1 MRKHILITN
10 DFPPKVGGIQS
21 YLWELWRRLPATSF
35 YVYTTP
41 FPGDREFDSEQPFRT
56 VRSPNKVLLPTP
68 KINRNAQKLQ
78 KDIEGEL
85 IVWDPAFP
93 LGVVAP
99 RSQMPY
105 ALVIHG
111 AELAIPGK
119 IPIVKSFLANTLKKA
134 SLVICAGNYP
144 AEEAERIAKQ
154 SLPLAII
161 PPGVDVER
169 FCPPTPLEKEKIRK
183 DLEIPSTSPV
193 LLAVTRLVPRK
204 GVDILIKAVKILKK
218 DHPELLLLIAGSGR
232 DLQRLKGLA
241 KDSKESIRFPGEI
254 SEAGLPDLY
263 RASDIFCMPC
273 RSRWGGLEQEGFGI
287 VFLEAAASG
296 LPQIAG
302 KSGGSADAVLNNETG
317 LVIDNPK
324 DPGQLAQS
332 IETLLKDSEK
342 LTRMGLDARKRT
354 ENYFSYDQLSKTLI
368 EALDSATLQ

>member
-21 YLWELWRRLPATSF
+21 YLWELWRRLPVANF

-56 VRSPNKVLLPTP
+56 VRSTNKVLLPTP
-68 KINRNAQKLQ
+68 NINRNAQKLR
-78 KDIEGEL
+78 KDIEAEL

-99 RSQMPY
+99 RSRTPY

-154 SLPLAII
+154 RLPLAII
-161 PPGVDVER
+161 PPGVDVEK
-169 FCPPTPLEKEKIRK
+169 FHPATPLEKEKIRK
-183 DLEIPSTSPV
+183 DLEIPNTSPV
-193 LLAVTRLVPRK
+193 LLTLTRLVPRK

-218 DHPELLLLIAGSGR
+218 DYPELLLLIAGSGR

-241 KDSKESIRFPGEI
+241 KDSKESIRFLGEI

-296 LPQIAG
+296 IPQIAG

-354 ENYFSYDQLSKTLI
+354 ENHFSYDQLSKSLI

>member
-21 YLWELWRRLPATSF
+21 YLWELWRRLPVANF

-56 VRSPNKVLLPTP
+56 VRSTSKVLLPTP
-68 KINRNAQKLQ
+68 NINRNVQKLR
-78 KDIEGEL
+78 KDIEAEL

-99 RSQMPY
+99 RSRTPY
-105 ALVIHG
+105 ALVLHG

-119 IPIVKSFLANTLKKA
+119 IPILKSFLANTLKKA
-134 SLVICAGNYP
+134 SLIICAGNYP

-161 PPGVDVER
+161 PPGVDIER
-169 FCPPTPLEKEKIRK
+169 FRPATPLEKEKIRK
-183 DLEIPSTSPV
+183 DLEIPNTSPV
-193 LLAVTRLVPRK
+193 LLTLTRLVPRK
-204 GVDILIKAVKILKK
+204 GIDILIKAVKILKK
-218 DHPELLLLIAGSGR
+218 DYPELLLLIAGSGR
-232 DLQRLKGLA
+232 DLQRLKDLA
-241 KDSKESIRFPGEI
+241 KDSKETIRFLGEI
-254 SEAGLPDLY
+254 SEAALPDLY

-296 LPQIAG
+296 IPQIAG

-317 LVIDNPK
+317 LVINNPK
-324 DPGQLAQS
+324 DPRQLAQS
-332 IETLLKDSEK
+332 IEKLLKDSEK
-342 LTRMGLDARKRT
+342 LKRMGLDARKRT
-354 ENYFSYDQLSKTLI
+354 EDYFSYDQLSKSLI
-368 EALDSATLQ
+368 DALDSATLQ

>member
-21 YLWELWRRLPATSF
+21 YLWELWRRLPVANF

-56 VRSPNKVLLPTP
+56 VRSTSKVLLPTP
-68 KINRNAQKLQ
+68 NINRNVQKLR
-78 KDIEGEL
+78 KDIEAEL

-99 RSQMPY
+99 RSRTPY
-105 ALVIHG
+105 ALVLHG

-119 IPIVKSFLANTLKKA
+119 IPILKSFLANTLKKA

-169 FCPPTPLEKEKIRK
+169 FRPATPLEKEKIRK
-183 DLEIPSTSPV
+183 DLEIPNTSPV
-193 LLAVTRLVPRK
+193 LLTVTRLVPRK

-218 DHPELLLLIAGSGR
+218 DYPELLLLIAGSGR

-241 KDSKESIRFPGEI
+241 KDSKETIRFLGEI
-254 SEAGLPDLY
+254 SEAALPDLY

-296 LPQIAG
+296 IPQIAG

-317 LVIDNPK
+317 LVINNPK
-324 DPGQLAQS
+324 DPRQLAQS
-332 IETLLKDSEK
+332 IEKLLKDSEK
-342 LTRMGLDARKRT
+342 LKRMGLDARKRT
-354 ENYFSYDQLSKTLI
+354 EDYFSYDQLSKSLI
-368 EALDSATLQ
+368 DALDSATLQ

>member
-21 YLWELWRRLPATSF
+21 YLWELWRRLPAANF

-41 FPGDREFDSEQPFRT
+41 FLGDREFDSEQPFRT
-56 VRSPNKVLLPTP
+56 VRSTNKVLLPTP
-68 KINRNAQKLQ
+68 NINRNAQKLR
-78 KDIEGEL
+78 KDMEAEL

-99 RSQMPY
+99 RSRTPY
-105 ALVIHG
+105 ALVLHG

-119 IPIVKSFLANTLKKA
+119 IPILKSFLANTLKKA

-154 SLPLAII
+154 NLPLAII

-169 FCPPTPLEKEKIRK
+169 FRPATPLEKEKIRK
-183 DLEIPSTSPV
+183 DLEIPNTSPV
-193 LLAVTRLVPRK
+193 LLTVTRLVPRK

-218 DHPELLLLIAGSGR
+218 DYPELLLLIAGSGR

-241 KDSKESIRFPGEI
+241 KDSKETIRFLGEI
-254 SEAGLPDLY
+254 SEAALPDLY

-296 LPQIAG
+296 IPQIAG

-317 LVIDNPK
+317 LVINDPK
-324 DPGQLAQS
+324 DPRELAQS
-332 IETLLKDSEK
+332 IETLLKNSEK
-342 LTRMGLDARKRT
+342 LKRMGLDARKRT
-354 ENYFSYDQLSKTLI
+354 ENYFSYDQLSKSLI